1 MEWFNRWVA
10 KHVWPVYIVS
20 TVVLLLTVC
29 VLMGIWS
36 GVADVFLFLALLAG
50 IFLCA
55 RFAFSR
61 GNVLLKKPLAVLLH
75 ECDPYPYL
83 QEAQEQQNYP
93 GNSSSKLARMTTL
106 ASALQE
112 VGEYDKAW
120 ELLRNVP
127 TEVAMGA
134 HPLHQ
139 VIYCN
144 MMFFMLVRQEQMQ
157 EAQRWHQK
165 LLECY
170 GKIKSEKYKKHL
182 DGILKIHWASYYCV
196 MQEYAEAL
204 QMTNGIQQKNLRDR
218 VVCAFSLAKIACMQ
232 GEKETAVKHLQFV
245 IENGNK
251 LYVVTEAKALLEKIQ
266 AEESAV

>member
-1 MEWFNRWVA
+1 MEKFNRWVA

-29 VLMGIWS
+29 VLMGIWG
-36 GVADVFLFLALLAG
+36 GVADVFLYLALLVG

-61 GNVLLKKPLAVLLH
+61 GSVLLKKPMAALMH
-75 ECDPYPYL
+75 QCDPYPYL
-83 QEAQEQQNYP
+83 QETQEQQNYP
-93 GNSSSKLARMTTL
+93 GNSNLKLVRITNL
-106 ASALQE
+106 AFALQE

-127 TEVAMGA
+127 TEVAVGA
-134 HPLHQ
+134 HSLHQ
-139 VIYCN
+139 MIYCG
-144 MMFFMLVRQEQMQ
+144 MMFFMLARQEQMQ

-170 GKIKSEKYKKHL
+170 GKIKSEKLKKRL
-182 DGILKIHWASYYCV
+182 DGILKSHWASYHV
-196 MQEYAEAL
+196 AMQEYPEAL
-204 QMTNGIQQKNLRDR
+204 QIANGIQQKSLRDR

-251 LYVVTEAKALLEKIQ
+251 LYAVTEAKALLEKIQ